1 MRSSGLFEFGGDVR
15 SGTQSSTGS
24 KRIAARRATTS
35 TRAHLTPARSPTS
48 AWAWPST
55 AQMCRWDSARGNAVA
70 PRATAAGP
78 ASVTAV
84 APRADWRATVP
95 VSRVSDQ
102 EVRTEL
108 RIGVGP
114 RAPTASNEVNGPSYR
129 CPPTQ
134 HRARY

>member
-1 MRSSGLFEFGGDVR
+1 MRSSGLFECGGDVR

-24 KRIAARRATTS
+24 NRIAARRATTS
-35 TRAHLTPARSPTS
+35 TPAHLTPARSPTS
-48 AWAWPST
+48 ARAWPST
-55 AQMCRWDSARGNAVA
+55 AQMCRWVSARGNAVA

-84 APRADWRATVP
+84 APRAAWRATVP

-102 EVRTEL
+102 EVRNM

-114 RAPTASNEVNGPSYR
+114 RAPTASNEVNGPIYR

-134 HRARY
+134 HRVSD